1 MTDSATAAVRL
12 ERCRVLGLPADQM
25 LKPDDVI
32 AAWRQANL
40 RWHPKRPGADPVRH
54 LAAQTAYAYLLNHL
68 DPPASSTQAL
78 LLNSPIGGDSAHGAA
93 PQATILA
100 SPPRTPINSTHSLLH
115 TPKPLPAP
123 PPPNYIER
131 LKPPYSIRHHN
142 GADKLCL
149 ELRIPLR
156 RLVEG
161 DRVRFKHL
169 NGKEYGLTVPPGTW
183 GGTAELPGLGL
194 TPADPLLILLCP
206 FFPSGVPP
214 KARQLI
220 AEGLAL
226 CDETE
231 AHSLILHE
239 LIPALTR

>member
-1 MTDSATAAVRL
+1 MTDPAAAAVRSKH
-12 ERCRVLGLPADQM
+12 CRVLGLPADQM

-40 RWHPKRPGADPVRH
+40 RWHPKRPSADPVRH
-54 LAAQTAYAYLLNHL
+54 QAAQTAHAYLLNHL
-68 DPPASSTQAL
+68 GPL
-78 LLNSPIGGDSAHGAA
+78 GGDSARGAA
-93 PQATILA
+93 PINPT
-100 SPPRTPINSTHSLLH
+100 PPLLH
-115 TPKPLPAP
+115 QPEPLSAP
-123 PPPNYIER
+123 SP
-131 LKPPYSIRHHN
+131 LKVEPPYSIRHHN
-142 GADKLCL
+142 GVDRLCL

-156 RLVEG
+156 KLVEG
-161 DRVRFKHL
+161 DRIQFRHL

-183 GGTAELPGLGL
+183 GGITELPGLGSV
-194 TPADPLLILLCP
+194 PSDSLLILLCP
-206 FFPSGVPP
+206 LLPSGMPP

>member
-1 MTDSATAAVRL
+1 MTDPAAATRL
-12 ERCRVLGLPADQM
+12 QHCQVLGLPADQM

-54 LAAQTAYAYLLNHL
+54 QAAQTAHAYLLEHL
-68 DPPASSTQAL
+68 G
-78 LLNSPIGGDSAHGAA
+78 PIGGDLAHGAA
-93 PQATILA
+93 PQAKILA
-100 SPPRTPINSTHSLLH
+100 SLLREQHSPNPSQPRTPTILNSPLLQTS
-115 TPKPLPAP
+115 TPPLV
-123 PPPNYIER
+123 E
-131 LKPPYSIRHHN
+131 PPYSIRHHN
-142 GADKLCL
+142 GTDKLCL

-161 DRVRFKHL
+161 DRVQFKHL

-194 TPADPLLILLCP
+194 TPADSLLILLCP
-206 FFPSGVPP
+206 LFPSGVPP

-220 AEGLAL
+220 AQGLTL

-231 AHSLILHE
+231 VHSLMLHE
-239 LIPALTR
+239 LIPALTK